1 MPAAE
6 MMELAEETEIKAD
19 GEDMALISQ
28 PLDFMGQNIYNG
40 YMIRTDRTFWTFL
53 DNFEWDKG
61 YTERFGI
68 VHVDFATGKRIVKDS
83 AFWYQSVIETDG
95 KELTVNKK

>member
-40 YMIRTDRTFWTFL
+40 YMMGYFLWTFL
-53 DNFEWDKG
+53 DNFE
-61 YTERFGI
+61 
-68 VHVDFATGKRIVKDS
+68 
-83 AFWYQSVIETDG
+83 
-95 KELTVNKK
+95 